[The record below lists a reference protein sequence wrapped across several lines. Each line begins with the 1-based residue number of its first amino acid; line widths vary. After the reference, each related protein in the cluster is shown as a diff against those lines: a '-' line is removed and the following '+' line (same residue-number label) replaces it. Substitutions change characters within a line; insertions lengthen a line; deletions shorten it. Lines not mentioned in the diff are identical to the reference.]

1 MGSAHGKRSEV
12 AQLENKTKENSLWNK
27 KLLQDS
33 GLSCGNRHGPTTGRK
48 LGKYS
53 EEIC

>member
-1 MGSAHGKRSEV
+1 MGSAGVV
-12 AQLENKTKENSLWNK
+12 AQLENKTKENSLWNI

-33 GLSCGNRHGPTTGRK
+33 GLNCGNRHSPTTGRK

-53 EEIC
+53 EEIR